1 MISRTRKAF
10 TLLELIVVIVVLG
23 ILSGL
28 SVPAF
33 TAVKARAT
41 SEVADRNAEAVAR
54 ETAALAAF
62 DA

>member
-1 MISRTRKAF
+1 MMSRAKKAF

-33 TAVKARAT
+33 TAVKSRAA
-41 SEVADRNAEAVAR
+41 SEVADRNAEAIAR